1 VSANTLE
8 NICENMLTHMHK
20 VIHLVVSIFEQG
32 WRSWRSQGGVF
43 PDAASDVGRAS
54 GQCIKGDVAPGFAPD
69 STKESDRTL
78 AKHCSAFGPYDVA
91 CLELSQRGT
100 DVETRPVSKIPL
112 WMLTGLDLTLG
123 YRGEQHVRSLGVGAG
138 ARASRRGTDA
148 SGPAQAPR
156 PVIA

>member
-1 VSANTLE
+1 
-8 NICENMLTHMHK
+8 MHK
-20 VIHLVVSIFEQG
+20 VIHLVVSTFEQG

-78 AKHCSAFGPYDVA
+78 AKHCSAFGPCDVA

-100 DVETRPVSKIPL
+100 DAETRPVICDWTRPVSKIPL

-123 YRGEQHVRSLGVGAG
+123 YRGEHHIRSLGVGAG